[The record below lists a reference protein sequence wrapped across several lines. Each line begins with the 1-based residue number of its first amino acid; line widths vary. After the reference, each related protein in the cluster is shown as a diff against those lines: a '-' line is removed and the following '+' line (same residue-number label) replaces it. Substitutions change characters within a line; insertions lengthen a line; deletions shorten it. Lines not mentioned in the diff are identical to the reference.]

1 MNSIKKQKG
10 FTLIELLIV
19 MAIFG
24 IIMLGVMKIADPL
37 ARVMNKSSTKE
48 KSAAYVDNITDY
60 LDSSMRY
67 AKYMQV
73 YKGEF
78 TEYLTMSEE
87 EIVKEFINDY
97 YDGCID
103 SSDKL
108 MKGDLHV
115 MKLFSQGTYTNS
127 AGSTVQLTVD
137 DGAGTTHNVND
148 GEIWESI
155 YSFTCGDSYVD
166 DAGLQQWNEEAD
178 VKLTTSRMVINPE
191 HLRDYSY
198 HYKYGYSTFESVD
211 HTSDRDT
218 FFALHDSTTD
228 LGSTGVALS
237 IVAYPKDN
245 KEIQDDGTAWF
256 KAPCYMNSLSFYL
269 VNINNVGGASEYIND
284 IRQQQD
290 ATGYAKVVDGKVPV
304 EKVTIL
310 NTPFRQYPLVSGTA
324 EYSDNIY
331 FVYVLP
337 SELYK

>member
-1 MNSIKKQKG
+1 MKNIKKQKG

-67 AKYMQV
+67 AKYMKV

-78 TEYLTMSEE
+78 TEYRTMSET

-103 SSDKL
+103 STNHL

-148 GEIWESI
+148 GEIWETI
-155 YSFTCGDSYVD
+155 YSFTCGDSYID
-166 DAGLQQWNEEAD
+166 DASIRQWNEEP
-178 VKLTTSRMVINPE
+178 VVNLTTSRMVINPE

-198 HYKYGYSTFESVD
+198 YYKYGYSTFESVD

-228 LGSTGVALS
+228 LGSKGIALS
-237 IVAYPKDN
+237 VVAYPKDN
-245 KEIQDDGTAWF
+245 KEIQADGTAWF
-256 KAPCYMNSLSFYL
+256 KAPCYMNTLSLYL
-269 VNINNVGGASEYIND
+269 INLDKLTGAGSITD
-284 IRQQQD
+284 IRQVQD
-290 ATGYAKVVDGKVPV
+290 DTGYAAPVDGEIPV
-304 EKVTIL
+304 EKVTPMD
-310 NTPFRQYPLVSGTA
+310 TPFRQYPLVSGTA